1 MSCIS
6 QLEKQRRAPGPAG
19 GLTLSEGSTF
29 QSWATSDSVKMS
41 SGAVLDFSLGGAR
54 RLRITA
60 PVLGFRTERLS
71 HAVTAVRSNR
81 VLRVDSP
88 GHDADV
94 EMMLRTSMIV
104 RTRAQRRGGHF
115 VHICPV
121 RWLLHWEQTARLL
134 PFTLQLLKQKNS

>member
-1 MSCIS
+1 
-6 QLEKQRRAPGPAG
+6 
-19 GLTLSEGSTF
+19 
-29 QSWATSDSVKMS
+29 MS

-54 RLRITA
+54 WLRITA

-71 HAVTAVRSNR
+71 HAVTAVSSHR

-94 EMMLRTSMIV
+94 EVMLRTSMIV
-104 RTRAQRRGGHF
+104 RTRAQRRGGDF

-121 RWLLHWEQTARLL
+121 R
-134 PFTLQLLKQKNS
+134 

>member
-1 MSCIS
+1 
-6 QLEKQRRAPGPAG
+6 
-19 GLTLSEGSTF
+19 
-29 QSWATSDSVKMS
+29 MS

-54 RLRITA
+54 WLRITA

-88 GHDADV
+88 GHNADV
-94 EMMLRTSMIV
+94 EVMLRTSVIV
-104 RTRAQRRGGHF
+104 RTRAQRRGGDF

-121 RWLLHWEQTARLL
+121 R
-134 PFTLQLLKQKNS
+134 